1 MPDYSLV
8 CKNLL
13 SALKEPEVVDSLLEK
28 EVKKGFMI
36 GPFDDPPF
44 PDYRIYPIGIATRK
58 YSGKKRLTLW
68 LCSGQ
73 IDPKKILFFPK
84 ILVNVIALD
93 SNLLTLFT

>member
-1 MPDYSLV
+1 MEFKRLSKFQSDSREH
-8 CKNLL
+8 CILL
-13 SALKEPEVVDSLLEK
+13 GV
-28 EVKKGFMI
+28 FYIMI
-36 GPFDDPPF
+36 TM
-44 PDYRIYPIGIATRK
+44 RSCVETL
-58 YSGKKRLTLW
+58 LTLW